1 MTEDEQLQ
9 VMYEIFDVSLPR
21 LAPGDVASTGKALDH
36 ALKALGRRDGLQVLD
51 LGCGNGASTLEL
63 ARRGIGAITAV
74 DNHGPFLEELIRRA
88 KGADVSDHLQTL
100 EADMANIAFDGG
112 DYDLIWSEGSL
123 YNMGVDAGL
132 KHFRAGLKPG
142 GVMALSELCWLKED
156 VPAPCREFFK
166 AEYPPMQD
174 VPANLR
180 MMESCG
186 YTVLETFTL
195 PESAWW
201 LDYYLPLESRL
212 ATLQEKYAGDE
223 DRMGVLATV
232 ARELEI
238 CRDYSDYYGYVFYVL
253 QKG

>member
-1 MTEDEQLQ
+1 MTNVEQLELL
-9 VMYEIFDVSLPR
+9 YEIFDASLPR
-21 LAPGDVASTGKALDH
+21 LAPGDTASTGKALDY
-36 ALKALGRRDGLQVLD
+36 ALKALGRSDGLQVLD

-74 DNHGPFLEELIRRA
+74 DNHGPFLEELLKRA
-88 KGADVSDHLQTL
+88 KGADVADRIQTL
-100 EADMANIAFDGG
+100 EADMATIAFDVG
-112 DYDLIWSEGSL
+112 DYDLIWSEGSM
-123 YNMGVDAGL
+123 YNMGVEAGL
-132 KHFRAGLKPG
+132 KHFRAGLKPD
-142 GVMALSELCWLKED
+142 GVMALSELCWMKEE
-156 VPAPCREFFK
+156 VPATCREFFM

-186 YTVLETFTL
+186 YTVLETSTL

-232 ARELEI
+232 AQEI
-238 CRDYSDYYGYVFYVL
+238 AMYRGNSDYYGYVFYVL
-253 QKG
+253 QV